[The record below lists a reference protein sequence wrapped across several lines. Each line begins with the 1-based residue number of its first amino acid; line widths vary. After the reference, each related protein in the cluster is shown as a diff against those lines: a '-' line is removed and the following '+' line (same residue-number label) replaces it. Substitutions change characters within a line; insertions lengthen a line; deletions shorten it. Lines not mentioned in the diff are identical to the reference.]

1 VRKEPVVPRWATP
14 LNLGHLTQRSGS
26 ALGRVLGKHAGFK
39 VRGVRLYYEDSSP
52 NSYITQ
58 VRLAQVQNPPAKALV
73 LLDDP
78 THLTSTEPI
87 CIDSEQTAP
96 IDPRVG
102 PILLSL
108 RVNFGNTADRI
119 VVLGLGLQLVA

>member
-1 VRKEPVVPRWATP
+1 M
-14 LNLGHLTQRSGS
+14 
-26 ALGRVLGKHAGFK
+26 GRVLGKHAGFK

-78 THLTSTEPI
+78 THLTSNEPV
-87 CIDSEQTAP
+87 CVDSEQTAP

-119 VVLGLGLQLVA
+119 VVRGLGLHLVA

>member
-1 VRKEPVVPRWATP
+1 MDHPGSCR
-14 LNLGHLTQRSGS
+14 LG
-26 ALGRVLGKHAGFK
+26 
-39 VRGVRLYYEDSSP
+39 D
-52 NSYITQ
+52 I
-58 VRLAQVQNPPAKALV
+58 V

-78 THLTSTEPI
+78 THLTSNEPV
-87 CIDSEQTAP
+87 CVDSEQTAP

-108 RVNFGNTADRI
+108 RVNFGNTADCI

>member
-1 VRKEPVVPRWATP
+1 LDHPGSCR
-14 LNLGHLTQRSGS
+14 LGDI
-26 ALGRVLGKHAGFK
+26 A
-39 VRGVRLYYEDSSP
+39 
-52 NSYITQ
+52 
-58 VRLAQVQNPPAKALV
+58 

-78 THLTSTEPI
+78 THLTSNEPV
-87 CIDSEQTAP
+87 CVGSEQTAP

-108 RVNFGNTADRI
+108 RVNFGNTADCI